1 MKCNIIIFILY
12 IYIYRIILWF
22 RPSSYHHNQTTNVI
36 VKSPT
41 IPNIILTG
49 KENHDN
55 LSDIV
60 NRKSYFIRISNV
72 LIKKNDFHL

>member
-1 MKCNIIIFILY
+1 MKCNIIILY
-12 IYIYRIILWF
+12 IYIIILWF

-55 LSDIV
+55 LSDIA
-60 NRKSYFIRISNV
+60 KPEILFY
-72 LIKKNDFHL
+72 